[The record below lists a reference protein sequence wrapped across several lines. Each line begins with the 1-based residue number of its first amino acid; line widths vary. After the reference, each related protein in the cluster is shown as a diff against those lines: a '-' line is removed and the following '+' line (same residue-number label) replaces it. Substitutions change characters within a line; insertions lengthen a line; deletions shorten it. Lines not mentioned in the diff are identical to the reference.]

1 METLTSAGVCNLV
14 SQMIICQSTG
24 ISYLHKTYVSG
35 KYGNGVSTSFGPC
48 LPTQWMSIVVKFT
61 WPTLLVHRQSSRRR
75 RSTYQSGLE
84 VMFDDDND
92 QEHPSCVYLYGCF
105 KSPCDLIPAY
115 LTYQRSRNG
124 SLDRVL
130 YMRPMFVRIDCV
142 PLLWSFPRKTR

>member
-1 METLTSAGVCNLV
+1 
-14 SQMIICQSTG
+14 
-24 ISYLHKTYVSG
+24 
-35 KYGNGVSTSFGPC
+35 
-48 LPTQWMSIVVKFT
+48 MSIVVKFT

-92 QEHPSCVYLYGCF
+92 QEQPSCVYLYGCF

-130 YMRPMFVRIDCV
+130 YTYASHVCQDRLRAAAVVI
-142 PLLWSFPRKTR
+142 SEEN